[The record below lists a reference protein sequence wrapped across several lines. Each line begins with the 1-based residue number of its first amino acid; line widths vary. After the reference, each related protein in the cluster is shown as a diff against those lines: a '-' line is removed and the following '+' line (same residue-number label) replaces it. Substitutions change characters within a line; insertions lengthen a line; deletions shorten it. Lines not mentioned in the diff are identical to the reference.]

1 MTRSIGEEPVQRPE
15 WTEKQL
21 RMRDSVMR
29 AKAMT
34 QVVRH
39 NILDIG
45 LSACVLLLPP
55 IAALA
60 AVFAMHPLQNI
71 DPPQGE
77 QASRRVPYDFSTTA
91 YPEQSNG
98 NDLSRAVLPPDGAE
112 ELDSERGH
120 ASGATLQL
128 IVEGE
133 SFHAPRA
140 MATVGLASPDAA
152 SGKSGVEAIVSI
164 RRFDRPQAIGS
175 ASDEPLHISAYADE
189 TGTKL
194 WRNRL
199 RPLRPIVTE
208 AAPVPNEPLP
218 TRAVLAAFFGA
229 LVLSSIVA
237 GLIFRFDRKV
247 RA

>member
-1 MTRSIGEEPVQRPE
+1 MAEERAHQLE
-15 WTEKQL
+15 WTEKEL
-21 RMRDSVMR
+21 RIRNAVVR
-29 AKAMT
+29 RKAMT
-34 QVVRH
+34 PMVRP

-45 LSACVLLLPP
+45 VSACVLLLPP

-60 AVFAMHPLQNI
+60 AVFAMQPLQVI
-71 DPPQGE
+71 DPLQEE
-77 QASRRVPYDFSTTA
+77 QASRRVPYSFSITA
-91 YPEQSNG
+91 DPKQSNS
-98 NDLSRAVLPPDGAE
+98 NDLSRAVTRPDGTE
-112 ELDSERGH
+112 ELGSEPDH
-120 ASGATLQL
+120 ASGATLQR

-133 SFHAPRA
+133 SFHVPRA
-140 MATVGLASPDAA
+140 MTTVGLASPEAA
-152 SGKSGVEAIVSI
+152 SGKNGVEAIFSI

-175 ASDEPLHISAYADE
+175 ASDEPLLISAYADE

-208 AAPVPNEPLP
+208 AAPAPNEPLL

-237 GLIFRFDRKV
+237 GLVSRLTRL
-247 RA
+247 A